1 MDDAAVK
8 ANPIFRHHQRNLDE
22 GTFVENEDGSIS
34 TVYTTIMGD
43 GEYEYLIPQVWDGKI
58 LSPEAAFQR
67 AMESGVDWPRQPSG
81 EEGVK
86 KLEELD
92 RVLHEDM
99 TGFADGGLVENDMTN
114 SLSRRQDR
122 RQAQQDVQS
131 NQPDFLSDPM
141 FERENLQDAAT
152 FVASATPVIGDAMAA
167 QEIYDELT
175 KEDPNYFLVGALGG
189 AAVVGLVPFI
199 GDAAA
204 GAIRAGARSAASTLG
219 RTAERINQAAV
230 RADRRIMTGTVGD
243 IYRTATNRRI
253 GRRAAQNA
261 PAMPNDE
268 TARALGFE
276 DYVYHG
282 TPTDSGD
289 FADIATIDQLG
300 LQSMEPHDFLG
311 FHVGTPRAAN
321 QRISAE
327 EVFGENTNLPRGS
340 GTDGIVKELRARTE
354 QPFTNNGRLWSEEE
368 LRDFLT
374 ERLDD
379 LNKDSPQPISVPQG
393 MAIIRRELADQGY
406 THVPYMNNVED
417 TYSESYI
424 MLVDRAE
431 DSPAVLRDSRAAF
444 DPERITERNLS
455 FNKGGLSMEKQMELF
470 EDGGLMD
477 EGGMV
482 DEVSGNDVPVGST
495 REEVRDDIPAMLSE
509 GEFVFPADVV
519 RYFGLERLMEMRQQA
534 KMGLRKMEEMGQM
547 GNSDEATLPDDLP
560 FSSDD
565 LIIMMGEPQEF
576 ADGGMVQP
584 AGTFVQPSVFQNTN
598 LTTPAFVPP
607 SSQFTPQG
615 TPTGYVPSFIQ
626 QPVVEQPQVP
636 ETPTV
641 EPTQPFVPEVG
652 DVYTFKTYRN
662 ASTGEVREFP
672 FYYNEPVIPIP
683 AGFVEFTGTPEEA
696 AEPEPVMVTQA
707 AEQQQQD
714 SGDDTFDVRDAQR
727 NLNYAETQSFEFSD
741 DDIVSLSEDPL
752 AWGREQ
758 LQPRNAFGQAVAAGI
773 GFLAPGMGLLT
784 SGAMIA
790 NDVNNIAKARAA
802 LQVAR
807 RSGVSQSELAAYE
820 ADLEEFIANSRA
832 PVRAAVSGDRIA
844 TGTRYAETLQREMQ
858 ERLQEINANPSA
870 YSAAKATRDYIRA
883 LFDDPNAQ
891 YNPGLAGLA
900 DAMRSGRTGA
910 GYRDIPT
917 GTISGQ
923 NGRPEGVVAYFTAE
937 GVPQVVR
944 YEGKT
949 VFRDANGNLYV
960 SNGVFGGYNSSNRTY
975 IDTVEDP
982 SGTVHRSGVRG
993 SQISYDVPNATLP
1006 SRGRGGVSRAPTV
1019 VVPTPRPTM
1028 PAETAGLPSSSAAAK
1043 AAAAKAEADR
1053 KAAEAKARQQAEARA
1068 QQAAMEAA
1076 QAQAAAQSGGSDDSG
1091 GGYSYTPPSVEQ
1103 ARASVAAS
1111 QSRSPS
1117 GGGLSGGANLDT
1129 AYSISGL
1136 NKGGLAT
1143 RKQKA
1148 TKTKPNMN
1156 RGVAARKKK

>member
-1 MDDAAVK
+1 MA
-8 ANPIFRHHQRNLDE
+8 
-22 GTFVENEDGSIS
+22 
-34 TVYTTIMGD
+34 
-43 GEYEYLIPQVWDGKI
+43 
-58 LSPEAAFQR
+58 
-67 AMESGVDWPRQPSG
+67 
-81 EEGVK
+81 EE
-86 KLEELD
+86 
-92 RVLHEDM
+92 
-99 TGFADGGLVENDMTN
+99 DMTN

-122 RQAQQDVQS
+122 RQAQQDAQS

-261 PAMPNDE
+261 PAVPNDE

-662 ASTGEVREFP
+662 ATTGEVREFP

-696 AEPEPVMVTQA
+696 AEPEPIMVTEA
-707 AEQQQQD
+707 AAQQD
-714 SGDDTFDVRDAQR
+714 SDNDTFDVRDAQR

-758 LQPRNAFGQAVAAGI
+758 LQPRNSLGQAIVG
-773 GFLAPGMGLLT
+773 GMGLLAPGLGVIGA
-784 SGAMIA
+784 GAMIA

-802 LQVAR
+802 LEVAR
-807 RSGVSQSELAAYE
+807 GSGASQAEIDAYE
-820 ADLEEFIANSRA
+820 AELAEFIANSRA
-832 PVRAAVSGDRIA
+832 PVRAAVSGNRIA
-844 TGTRYAETLQREMQ
+844 TGSRYAETIQREMQ
-858 ERLQEINANPSA
+858 ERLQEIRSNPSA
-870 YSAAKATRDYIRA
+870 YSAAKATRDYVRG

-900 DAMRSGRTGA
+900 DSMRSGRTGA

-923 NGRPEGVVAYFTAE
+923 NGRPEGVVAYFTAN
-937 GVPQVVR
+937 GTPQVVR
-944 YEGKT
+944 HNGKT
-949 VFRDANGNLYV
+949 VFRDENGDLYV
-960 SNGVFGGYNSSNRTY
+960 TNGVFGGYGSRNRTY

-982 SGTVHRSGVRG
+982 SGTVHSSGVRG
-993 SQISYDVPNATLP
+993 SQITYNVPSAVSPARPRVATP
-1006 SRGRGGVSRAPTV
+1006 ITRGIDGGVTPQPRPATPAPAPQPTPTV
-1019 VVPTPRPTM
+1019 SPVGYGVGQVD
-1028 PAETAGLPSSSAAAK
+1028 PAL
-1043 AAAAKAEADR
+1043 AAAA
-1053 KAAEAKARQQAEARA
+1053 ARA
-1068 QQAAMEAA
+1068 
-1076 QAQAAAQSGGSDDSG
+1076 SSSSDDSG
-1091 GGYSYTPPSVEQ
+1091 SFGGSKQSTGSTKTSTSGRSTSSSKSSGSSKSSSSSKASSSSKSSGGFDKSSAQQASKGYSGGY
-1103 ARASVAAS
+1103 
-1111 QSRSPS
+1111 
-1117 GGGLSGGANLDT
+1117 GF
-1129 AYSISGL
+1129 
-1136 NKGGLAT
+1136 NKGGLVS
-1143 RKQKA
+1143 RKQQEQ
-1148 TKTKPNMN
+1148 KTKPNMN